1 MNLSF
6 RSDLMLNIHGSQR
19 DTTKPMYYL
28 TRQTAFEASHYNRI
42 PELSDAENFE
52 LFGAAANLN
61 SHGHNYVLEVMVKGD
76 VDTDDGMVIN
86 LTTLDA
92 LLKREVLANY
102 DHKHLNQQHPVFAK
116 HPDRQPT
123 CENIAIEIWQRLTA
137 SLPVGMLHRV
147 RLYESA
153 PNFADYYG
161 EGAMVY
167 LTKVY
172 EFSAAHRLH
181 SVVLSDA
188 ENLEIFGKCN
198 NPAGHG
204 HNYVLE
210 VTVKGDV
217 DVRTGLV
224 THLDHLDEV
233 VQKQVFARFDY
244 KHLNLDTPEFE
255 NVNPTSENFVKVLW
269 DVLAP
274 NLRPAVLYR
283 LRLRETPKNHFDYYG
298 E

>member
-1 MNLSF
+1 MSIGKTQYF
-6 RSDLMLNIHGSQR
+6 K
-19 DTTKPMYYL
+19 KPMYYL

-52 LFGAAANLN
+52 LFGAAANPN

-76 VDTDDGMVIN
+76 VDADDGMVIN

-92 LLKREVLANY
+92 LLKTEVHANY
-102 DHKHLNQQHPVFAK
+102 DHKHLNRQHPVFSNDP
-116 HPDRQPT
+116 HLQPT
-123 CENIAIEIWQRLTA
+123 CENITIEIWNRLES
-137 SLPVGMLHRV
+137 SLPSNLLYRV
-147 RLYESA
+147 RLYE
-153 PNFADYYG
+153 NTKCFADYYG
-161 EGAMVY
+161 EDLMVY
-167 LTKVY
+167 LTRVY

-181 SVVLSDA
+181 SYSLSDD
-188 ENLEIFGKCN
+188 ENRNIFGKCN

-217 DVRTGLV
+217 DAKTGLV
-224 THLDHLDEV
+224 AGLNLLDDV
-233 VQKQVFARFDY
+233 VEKQVYSRFDY

-255 NVNPTSENFVKVLW
+255 TLNPTSENFVKVLW
-269 DVLAP
+269 DVIEPHLQP
-274 NLRPAVLYR
+274 VILHR

-298 E
+298 ESS

>member
-1 MNLSF
+1 
-6 RSDLMLNIHGSQR
+6 
-19 DTTKPMYYL
+19 MYYL

-42 PELSDAENFE
+42 PELSDAENFK
-52 LFGAAANLN
+52 LFGAAANPN
-61 SHGHNYVLEVMVKGD
+61 SHGHNYVLEVMVKGY

-86 LTTLDA
+86 LVTLDA
-92 LLKREVLANY
+92 LLKTEVLTNY
-102 DHKHLNQQHPVFAK
+102 DHKHLNQQHPVFAGNP
-116 HPDRQPT
+116 HLQPT
-123 CENIAIEIWQRLTA
+123 SENIAVEIWQRLEP
-137 SLPVGMLHRV
+137 SLPDRMLHRV

-153 PNFADYYG
+153 TNFVDYHG
-161 EGAMVY
+161 EGQVVY

-172 EFSAAHRLH
+172 EFSSAHRLH
-181 SVVLSDA
+181 SHVLSDE
-188 ENLEIFGKCN
+188 ENREVFGKCN

-217 DVRTGLV
+217 DPRTGLV
-224 THLDHLDEV
+224 AGLDFLDEV
-233 VQKQVFARFDY
+233 VQEQVYTRFDY

-255 NVNPTSENFVKVLW
+255 KLNPTSENFVKVLW
-269 DVLAP
+269 DVLEL
-274 NLRPAVLYR
+274 NLRPVVLHR

>member
-1 MNLSF
+1 
-6 RSDLMLNIHGSQR
+6 
-19 DTTKPMYYL
+19 MYYL

-42 PELSDAENFE
+42 PELSDAENFK
-52 LFGAAANLN
+52 LFGAAANPN

-76 VDTDDGMVIN
+76 VDADNGMVIN
-86 LTTLDA
+86 LVTLDG
-92 LLKREVLANY
+92 LLKTEVLANY
-102 DHKHLNQQHPVFAK
+102 DHKHLNQQHPVFADN
-116 HPDRQPT
+116 PYLQPT
-123 CENIAIEIWQRLTA
+123 CENIAIEIWQRLA
-137 SLPVGMLHRV
+137 RSLPDEMLHRS

-153 PNFADYYG
+153 TNFADYYG
-161 EGAMVY
+161 EEQVVY

-172 EFSAAHRLH
+172 EFSSAHRLH
-181 SVVLSDA
+181 SHVLSDE
-188 ENLEIFGKCN
+188 ENRDIFGKCN

-217 DVRTGLV
+217 DPRTGLV
-224 THLDHLDEV
+224 AGLEFLDEV
-233 VQKQVFARFDY
+233 VQKQVYTRFDY

-255 NVNPTSENFVKVLW
+255 KLNPTSENFVKVLW
-269 DVLAP
+269 DVLQP
-274 NLRPAVLYR
+274 NLRPVVLHR